1 MASVYTADGGVTKTP
16 VDEKTN
22 SLFGGGILGG
32 LDLKPYLNDYSMDKS
47 LNTVPKFTT
56 ITPAPTEEENMNGYL
71 ILLAVALGILAIIKT
86 ILD

>member
-1 MASVYTADGGVTKTP
+1 MANVYTADGGVTKTP

-32 LDLKPYLNDYSMDKS
+32 LDLEPYLKDYSMDKS
-47 LNTVPKFTT
+47 LNYVPKYTT
-56 ITPAPTEEENMNGYL
+56 VTPEPEEDNKNGYL
-71 ILLAVALGILAIIKT
+71 ILLAVVLGAIALIKT